1 VNRNDIIVLIIV
13 IAIIVIIIIVIIVV
27 IVNIIISCDNGYAT
41 TCISRIPQ
49 LRFQSSPKRMQP
61 RGFQD
66 RQHAK

>member
-1 VNRNDIIVLIIV
+1 MNRNDIIVLIIV
-13 IAIIVIIIIVIIVV
+13 IAIIVIIIVV
-27 IVNIIISCDNGYAT
+27 IVNIIISGDNGYAT

>member
-1 VNRNDIIVLIIV
+1 M
-13 IAIIVIIIIVIIVV
+13 IVIITVV
-27 IVNIIISCDNGYAT
+27 IVNIIISGDNGYTT

-49 LRFQSSPKRMQP
+49 LHFQSSPKRMQP